1 MFFSCFTQ
9 KLKEYV
15 GGLLGGWGRGA
26 KGMLPSP
33 LKSLGGGGGGSSY
46 ASVKGGIVTLLLFR
60 VSIVFLQILHLL
72 RRELKKT
79 VSYLS

>member
-1 MFFSCFTQ
+1 MD
-9 KLKEYV
+9 YWGDGV
-15 GGLLGGWGRGA
+15 GGQRECC
-26 KGMLPSP
+26 PP
-33 LKSLGGGGGGSSY
+33 LSNHWGGGGGGSSY